1 MWAKVKADQVIEI
14 FSGAKAVT
22 DNNGTQHPASIFSNW
37 SKAELAN
44 IGFYPVT
51 LATPADNRFYRNG
64 AASYSFSNGVVTETM
79 SSTAHEIADVTVT
92 DEEGNVVNDSEGNPT
107 IQTGLIS
114 QYKMDIDKRAYDL
127 LQPSDWMVVREMEAG
142 VSVPDAWSTYR
153 AGVRTKAAEMKTAV
167 SAVTSVGALKDLHVV
182 YTQVTAEDNTVS
194 TTIASGILYNFGEPP
209 TE

>member
-22 DNNGTQHPASIFSNW
+22 DNNGIQHPASIFSNW
-37 SKAELAN
+37 TKAELAN

-51 LATPADNRFYRNG
+51 QATPADNRFYRNG
-64 AASYSFSNGVVTETM
+64 AASYSFSDGVVTETI

-92 DEEGNVVNDSEGNPT
+92 DEDGNVVNDSEGNPT

-127 LQPSDWMVVREMEAG
+127 LQPSDWMVVREMETG

-182 YTQVTAEDNTVS
+182 YAQVTAEDNTVS

>member
-51 LATPADNRFYRNG
+51 QATPADNKFYRNG
-64 AASYSFSNGVVTETM
+64 AASYSFSDGVVTETI

-92 DEEGNVVNDSEGNPT
+92 DEEGNPT

-127 LQPSDWMVVREMEAG
+127 LQPSDWMAVRQYEAG
-142 VSVPDAWSTYR
+142 VSITDDWKTYR

-167 SAVTSVGALKDLHVV
+167 SAVTSIGALKDLHVV
-182 YTQVTAEDNTVS
+182 YDENNS
-194 TTIASGILYNFGEPP
+194 IASGILYNFGEPP

>member
-51 LATPADNRFYRNG
+51 QATPADNRFYRNG
-64 AASYSFSNGVVTETM
+64 AASYSFSDGVVTETI

-92 DEEGNVVNDSEGNPT
+92 DEEGNPT

-127 LQPSDWMVVREMEAG
+127 LQPSDWMVVREMETG
-142 VSVPDAWSTYR
+142 VSVPEAWSTYR

-167 SAVTSVGALKDLHVV
+167 SAVTSVGELKDLHIV
-182 YTQVTAEDNTVS
+182 YAQVTAEDNTVS

>member
-51 LATPADNRFYRNG
+51 QATPADNRFYRNG
-64 AASYSFSNGVVTETM
+64 AASYSFSDGVVTETI

-92 DEEGNVVNDSEGNPT
+92 DEEGNPT

-127 LQPSDWMVVREMEAG
+127 LQPSDWMVVREMETG

-167 SAVTSVGALKDLHVV
+167 SAVTSVGELKDLHIV
-182 YTQVTAEDNTVS
+182 YAQVTAEDNTVS

>member
-51 LATPADNRFYRNG
+51 QATPSDNRFYKNG
-64 AASYSFSNGVVTETM
+64 AASYSFSNGVVTETI
-79 SSTAHEIADVTVT
+79 SSTAHELADVTVT
-92 DEEGNVVNDSEGNPT
+92 DSDNKVMKNLDGT
-107 IQTGLIS
+107 TMMTTGLIT
-114 QYKMDIDKRAYDL
+114 QYKMDIDNQAYNL
-127 LQPSDWMVVREMEAG
+127 LQPSDWMAVRQYETG
-142 VSVPDAWSTYR
+142 VSITDDWKTYR

-182 YTQVTAEDNTVS
+182 YDEDNS
-194 TTIASGILYNFGEPP
+194 IASGILYNFGEPP

>member
-51 LATPADNRFYRNG
+51 QATPADNKFYRNG
-64 AASYSFSNGVVTETM
+64 AASYSFSDGVVTETI

-92 DEEGNVVNDSEGNPT
+92 DEEGNPT

-127 LQPSDWMVVREMEAG
+127 LQPSDWMVVREMETG
-142 VSVPDAWSTYR
+142 VSVPDSWSTYR

-167 SAVTSVGALKDLHVV
+167 SAVTSVGELKDLHIV
-182 YTQVTAEDNTVS
+182 YAQVTAEDNTVS

>member
-51 LATPADNRFYRNG
+51 QATPADNKFYING
-64 AASYSFSNGVVTETM
+64 AASYSFSDGVVTETI

-92 DEEGNVVNDSEGNPT
+92 DEEGNPT
-107 IQTGLIS
+107 IQSGLIS

-127 LQPSDWMVVREMEAG
+127 LQPSDWMVVREIETG

-167 SAVTSVGALKDLHVV
+167 SAVTSVGGLKDLHIV
-182 YTQVTAEDNTVS
+182 YAQVTAEDNTVS